1 MSEEIKLTQEQINN
15 LLDMW
20 NGCEKDNAPSLLELI
35 QEGAG
40 FKGKD
45 GRSKEGKAVKKFL
58 ASRKIK
64 ARPSNEYVKQTD
76 SFELSE
82 DQVEFIRNNSR
93 DSSGNEIMSPLEI
106 ARYITKNPEL
116 TFLSIECRAVR
127 DFQAKEGLVTQA
139 EEEESGGYKPPK
151 SIERAIP
158 RVNKYVHDEKLDKEN
173 LNSRKKAEVENLIN
187 YLNTFRFCHQI
198 NTYRNDTDRELFES
212 SFIRYTHNKS
222 DLTQEEVDQ
231 YIVLSAEVV
240 ISANIQRRIERL
252 SRLLDEAA
260 DDTEGARISMGLV
273 ESINTAQ
280 TEYNQCVNRQQK
292 LLESLKEKRSAR
304 LSKQIKENA
313 SILNLVQL
321 WKDEESRKKMVALA
335 EVRKKALEN
344 EVEKISS
351 LDEIK
356 ARIMGLTKEE
366 VLNG

>member
-1 MSEEIKLTQEQINN
+1 MNNEEIKLTPKQIEGI
-15 LLDMW
+15 LDMW
-20 NGCEKDNAPSLLELI
+20 NSCEKGSAPSLLELI

-40 FKGKD
+40 FEGKD

-64 ARPSNEYVKQTD
+64 ARPANEYVKQTD

-82 DQVEFIRNNSR
+82 DQVEFIKNNTR

-116 TFLSIECRAVR
+116 SFLSVECRVVR
-127 DFQAKEGLVTQA
+127 DFQTKEGLVIHP
-139 EEEESGGYKPPK
+139 EEEEAGEYRPPK
-151 SIERAIP
+151 SIDRAIA
-158 RVNKYVHDEKLDKEN
+158 RVNKYIYVKLEKETINSKQKNELQN
-173 LNSRKKAEVENLIN
+173 LLG
-187 YLNTFRFCHQI
+187 YLNTYRFCHQI

-212 SFIRYTHNKS
+212 SFIRYTHNKA

-240 ISANIQRRIERL
+240 ISASIQRRVERL
-252 SRLLDEAA
+252 SRLLDDAA
-260 DDTEGARISMGLV
+260 DDSEGARISMGLV

-280 TEYNQCVNRQQK
+280 TEYNQCVSRQHK

-335 EVRKKALEN
+335 EVRKKALEK
-344 EVEKISS
+344 EVEKLSS
-351 LDEIK
+351 LDEVK

-366 VLNG
+366 VFNG

>member
-1 MSEEIKLTQEQINN
+1 MNVEIKLTKEEVDGI
-15 LLDMW
+15 LDMW
-20 NGCEKDNAPSLLELI
+20 NSCEKGNAPSLLELI

-40 FKGKD
+40 FEGKD

-76 SFELSE
+76 NFELSK
-82 DQVEFIRNNSR
+82 DQIEFIRNNTR
-93 DSSGNEIMSPLEI
+93 DSSGNEIMSSLEI
-106 ARYITKNPEL
+106 TRYITKNPEIS
-116 TFLSIECRAVR
+116 FLSLECRAVR
-127 DFQAKEGLVTQA
+127 DFQTKEGLIIQA
-139 EEEESGGYKPPK
+139 EEEESGEYKPPK
-151 SIERAIP
+151 SIDRVIP
-158 RVNKYVHDEKLDKEN
+158 RVNRYIHEKIDKEDVKSKQKTE
-173 LNSRKKAEVENLIN
+173 LENLIG

-198 NTYRNDTDRELFES
+198 NTYRGETDRELFES

-321 WKDEESRKKMVALA
+321 WRDEESRNKMVALA